1 MPASESVYCTHTLTR
16 RCGGSSLCSG
26 IPLHISVAFQVLQ
39 LDLRLCLTFVSRAPY
54 VGSLKF
60 SLVWKP
66 ATTYPPRRCF
76 WSGQHPK
83 RTWM

>member
-1 MPASESVYCTHTLTR
+1 
-16 RCGGSSLCSG
+16 
-26 IPLHISVAFQVLQ
+26 VAFQVLQ